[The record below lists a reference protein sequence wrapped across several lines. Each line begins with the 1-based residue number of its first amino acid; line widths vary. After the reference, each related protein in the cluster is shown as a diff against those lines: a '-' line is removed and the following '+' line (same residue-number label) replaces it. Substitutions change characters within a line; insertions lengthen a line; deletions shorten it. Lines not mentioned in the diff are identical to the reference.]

1 MGTTESRWIYGRI
14 GKHVATVN
22 PATAGTNEMINR
34 LDLVALG
41 KRQNTE
47 DQENQKIW
55 ERNHKSEVDGR
66 SLRQRMDEG
75 TGTTREIQDKILAEQ
90 EDFNQKDEEY
100 KRRYK
105 KSKDD
110 AEQVAELVAKRKAEM
125 DEQHLKETVGLGIGG
140 DID

>member
-1 MGTTESRWIYGRI
+1 MFN
-14 GKHVATVN
+14 K
-22 PATAGTNEMINR
+22 
-34 LDLVALG
+34 
-41 KRQNTE
+41 NT
-47 DQENQKIW
+47 DTQELYKTWNNK
-55 ERNHKSEVDGR
+55 
-66 SLRQRMDEG
+66 
-75 TGTTREIQDKILAEQ
+75 